1 MENKETLSKRIEDT
15 PKLRFPEFKD
25 KWKQFKFG
33 DNFILSQG
41 LQVPVNKQFYEPDFN
56 LERFI
61 RIVDVTQLN
70 EPQRY
75 VYNPTG
81 KGRVQDDDIFF
92 VRYGAVGTI
101 GYGYNGVIANNLFK
115 VTPTFQASSSFLYQQ
130 FANGRFNLKLK
141 ELTASTSMPAINF
154 TALNNLYFWRTNI
167 IEQNKIGNFF
177 SVIDKQIE
185 QQESL
190 LTLLNKYKRGL
201 IPLTFSNKNGCKEF
215 KLKELLQ
222 PYTSK
227 NTSLYEPVA
236 VGKYGI
242 RKRSEIYSKILSKDI
257 SKNKVIEKNTFVI
270 GMGSKQIDF
279 GILYED
285 VKYSVSPAYLTFKI
299 SKKINPKYLE
309 EYLRNILPILSFKFM
324 IIGAR
329 QGKNIDKEGFLNYS
343 IYVPPIDRQNRISDT
358 LIALDKKIEKEN
370 ELLLLLKQYKQGLL
384 QQMFI

>member
-1 MENKETLSKRIEDT
+1 MSDFKNMLGKYFYYYFSKNFSKRVSKMSAKATVDSVRMNMISEMVIYY
-15 PKLRFPEFKD
+15 PEL
-25 KWKQFKFG
+25 
-33 DNFILSQG
+33 LS
-41 LQVPVNKQFYEPDFN
+41 
-56 LERFI
+56 
-61 RIVDVTQLN
+61 
-70 EPQRY
+70 
-75 VYNPTG
+75 
-81 KGRVQDDDIFF
+81 
-92 VRYGAVGTI
+92 
-101 GYGYNGVIANNLFK
+101 
-115 VTPTFQASSSFLYQQ
+115 
-130 FANGRFNLKLK
+130 
-141 ELTASTSMPAINF
+141 
-154 TALNNLYFWRTNI
+154 
-167 IEQNKIGNFF
+167 EQEEVVNFF
-177 SVIDKQIE
+177 TKIDNCIDA
-185 QQESL
+185 QEKL

-201 IPLTFSNKNGCKEF
+201 ISLTFSNKNGCKEF

-343 IYVPPIDRQNRISDT
+343 IYVPSIDRQNRISDT

>member
-1 MENKETLSKRIEDT
+1 MFNEPWEEYKISDLFKITRGYVLSTNMISNIKTFKMRYPVYSSQTKENGLLGYYSDYLYENAITWTTDGANAGTVNYRKGKFYCTNVCGVLISDKVKADLMISEVLNKIAKNYVLKAGNPKLMNNVMADIKIKIPSNAKERNKISIFYTILNKEIDLYENK
-15 PKLRFPEFKD
+15 
-25 KWKQFKFG
+25 
-33 DNFILSQG
+33 
-41 LQVPVNKQFYEPDFN
+41 
-56 LERFI
+56 
-61 RIVDVTQLN
+61 
-70 EPQRY
+70 
-75 VYNPTG
+75 
-81 KGRVQDDDIFF
+81 
-92 VRYGAVGTI
+92 
-101 GYGYNGVIANNLFK
+101 
-115 VTPTFQASSSFLYQQ
+115 
-130 FANGRFNLKLK
+130 
-141 ELTASTSMPAINF
+141 
-154 TALNNLYFWRTNI
+154 I
-167 IEQNKIGNFF
+167 I
-177 SVIDKQIE
+177 
-185 QQESL
+185 
-190 LTLLNKYKRGL
+190 LLNKYKRGL
-201 IPLTFSNKNGCKEF
+201 ISLTFSNKNGCKEF

-343 IYVPPIDRQNRISDT
+343 IYVPSIDRQNRISDT

>member
-1 MENKETLSKRIEDT
+1 M
-15 PKLRFPEFKD
+15 
-25 KWKQFKFG
+25 
-33 DNFILSQG
+33 
-41 LQVPVNKQFYEPDFN
+41 Y
-56 LERFI
+56 
-61 RIVDVTQLN
+61 IVFDCN
-70 EPQRY
+70 
-75 VYNPTG
+75 
-81 KGRVQDDDIFF
+81 
-92 VRYGAVGTI
+92 
-101 GYGYNGVIANNLFK
+101 NNLNCYYLQNLLQ
-115 VTPTFQASSSFLYQQ
+115 TPNMKEIIKKRLEGSVRMCLSFDSLQSI
-130 FANGRFNLKLK
+130 
-141 ELTASTSMPAINF
+141 E
-154 TALNNLYFWRTNI
+154 TNI
-167 IEQNKIGNFF
+167 PSLEEQEKIGNFF
-177 SVIDKQIE
+177 IKLDSLIDL
-185 QQESL
+185 QENKII
-190 LTLLNKYKRGL
+190 LLNKYKRGL
-201 IPLTFSNKNGCKEF
+201 ISLTFSNKNGCKEF
-215 KLKELLQ
+215 KLKELLK

-242 RKRSEIYSKILSKDI
+242 RKRSEIYSKIISKDI

-343 IYVPPIDRQNRISDT
+343 IYVPSIDRQNRISDT

-370 ELLLLLKQYKQGLL
+370 ELLLLLKQYKHGLL